1 MMSLI
6 IYICV
11 IAYVGFV
18 LFMVSGLFKHTE
30 LDLRSYDTLPN
41 VSVVIAA
48 RNEEDHISNLIN
60 DLIAQEYPLDKLEV
74 IIVNDRST
82 DMTLSILN
90 EASDNYAF
98 IKIISIDEQSKE
110 MTPKKNAL
118 SKGIESA
125 VGEIIVLTDAD
136 CRVGKL
142 WVSSMAYGVM
152 NQNSIT
158 IGFSEI
164 NSENNSLF
172 NRYQRVDFLSII
184 IANAGFSGWG
194 FFWSGTGQ
202 NLAFHRSDFEKIG
215 GFEKV
220 RNRISGDDMYL
231 VQSISKIKT
240 GYVQIDPNSF
250 VKTSPMNSLNNF
262 FDQRVRWSSN
272 AKLNFY
278 DEPLFFSFLLITL
291 SYNLL
296 ILISFLIGHSWIG
309 LISFKLLLDGIA
321 IFLGGKLF
329 NRKIDLIAYCLWAIL
344 QPIYIPVIAIWGIR
358 GKFNWKP

>member
-1 MMSLI
+1 MIHLI
-6 IYICV
+6 TYISV
-11 IAYVGFV
+11 IVYAGFV
-18 LFMVSGLFKHTE
+18 LFMISGLFKHAE
-30 LDLRSYDTLPN
+30 LDVRSYDILPN

-48 RNEEDHISNLIN
+48 RNEEVHISNLIS

-98 IKIISIDEQSKE
+98 IKVISIDEPSKE

-136 CRVGKL
+136 CRVGRL
-142 WVSSMAYGVM
+142 WVSSMAYSVM

-164 NSENNSLF
+164 NSESDSLF
-172 NRYQRVDFLSII
+172 NRYQKIDFLSIV

-202 NLAFHRSDFEKIG
+202 NLAFYKSDFEKIG

-220 RNRISGDDMYL
+220 KNRISGDDMYL

-240 GYVQIDPNSF
+240 GCIQIDPNSF
-250 VKTSPMNSLNNF
+250 VKTSPMSSLHSF

-278 DEPLFFSFLLITL
+278 DEPLFFSFLLVTL

-296 ILISFLIGHSWIG
+296 ILISFLFGSSWVG
-309 LISFKLLLDGIA
+309 LISFKLMLDGIT

-329 NRKIDLIAYCLWAIL
+329 NRKMDIIAYCLWAIL
-344 QPIYIPVIAIWGIR
+344 QPIYIPVIGIWGIR